1 MSSGGRLEESVEWIQ
16 FYWTEPN
23 PRARVRCCVCLFLRI
38 TVWWLCFDFPWF
50 LDCAIGWLAGCV
62 GGRVRMILEEAIV
75 FAFYVFTFWIK
86 HWKAEKIGDY
96 LMEEY
101 VDIRAEYAQPALPV
115 VLQSSI
121 HPNLWVELDG
131 CFWLWVAARSGA
143 KQVLFPFGIFVC
155 PRNMIFCFATRQLV
169 GRDIKLRPRKLGT
182 GRGRWTPHGS
192 IPHYRNFIH
201 PSDAEIHP
209 SDGKEKYRWG
219 KIQKVASFEPTQ
231 TWSCSAKDLLFD
243 L

>member
-1 MSSGGRLEESVEWIQ
+1 
-16 FYWTEPN
+16 
-23 PRARVRCCVCLFLRI
+23 
-38 TVWWLCFDFPWF
+38 
-50 LDCAIGWLAGCV
+50 
-62 GGRVRMILEEAIV
+62 
-75 FAFYVFTFWIK
+75 
-86 HWKAEKIGDY
+86 
-96 LMEEY
+96 MEEY

-182 GRGRWTPHGS
+182 GRGRW
-192 IPHYRNFIH
+192 IPMVPSHTIGISFIIRTLKFIH
-201 PSDAEIHP
+201 QMEKKSIVE
-209 SDGKEKYRWG
+209 GKYKKLLLSNQLKLEVVR
-219 KIQKVASFEPTQ
+219 QKTM
-231 TWSCSAKDLLFD
+231 
-243 L
+243 